1 MLAVLAQQREDERR
15 SRSDEEEE
23 EEEERDDDDE
33 GEEGEWVEVMR
44 KHRVLAGKLELLAK
58 GGGDNRAGA
67 ASSTIS

>member
-15 SRSDEEEE
+15 SRSDDEE
-23 EEEERDDDDE
+23 EEEERDDE